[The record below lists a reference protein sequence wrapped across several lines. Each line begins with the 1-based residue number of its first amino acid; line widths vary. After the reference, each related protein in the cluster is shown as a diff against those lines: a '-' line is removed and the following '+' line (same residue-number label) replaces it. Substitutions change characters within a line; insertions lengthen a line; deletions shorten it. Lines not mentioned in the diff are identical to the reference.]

1 MKITVNG
8 STWSGDYATANAVL
22 ARDDID
28 PATVVVELNGKI
40 LPAAEYKTRKLAEGD
55 VLEIV
60 QFVAGG

>member
-1 MKITVNG
+1 MEITVNG
-8 STWSGDYATANAVL
+8 STWTGDYATANDVL
-22 ARDDID
+22 VRDDID

-55 VLEIV
+55 ALEIV